1 MYLIGLKRG
10 SFDGSHRLSFKYLSK
25 QISKKGKG
33 AIISVKVTK
42 REGVNYYSKLR
53 AG

>member
-1 MYLIGLKRG
+1 MVI
-10 SFDGSHRLSFKYLSK
+10 SSEAEHIISK